1 MADDVEPSREGGL
14 TSLRL
19 EPIILRHNFVRKCC
33 PITEACMRSVPM
45 LYLDV
50 ITISESQSQ
59 IVACC
64 YIAGRIIR
72 ENYSAEIL
80 FDKLSET

>member
-1 MADDVEPSREGGL
+1 
-14 TSLRL
+14 
-19 EPIILRHNFVRKCC
+19 
-33 PITEACMRSVPM
+33 M